1 MSTTLPWAV
10 KQCRGGLAQ
19 GFGFRSTPAAHVYV
33 VAWHLSG
40 TVFLNTQQRS
50 RGLPVLLRHFLCP
63 GHDQPPC
70 LSACQHR
77 PTDCKLVQYNNGP
90 TPQVLSDLKTM
101 LGVTSLGF
109 EDNFQAEYYW

>member
-1 MSTTLPWAV
+1 MGCEAMPW
-10 KQCRGGLAQ
+10 RPSSGLRVQ
-19 GFGFRSTPAAHVYV
+19 INPSCTRVRSYT
-33 VAWHLSG
+33 WHLSG
-40 TVFLNTQQRS
+40 TVFLNRQQRS
-50 RGLPVLLRHFLCP
+50 RRLPVQQRHFLCP

-77 PTDCKLVQYNNGP
+77 PTDCKLIQYNNGP